1 MRLAGASL
9 GTLRSCAVERE
20 ITMSWQS
27 YVDDHLIG
35 TGHVVQGAICGVDGA
50 IWAASAG
57 FNVSPEEVQKIVA
70 GFEDP
75 SGLQAGGIY
84 LCGEK
89 HMFIR
94 SDDRFVAGKKDSNG
108 IFAWKANTCV
118 VIGTHGENIQ
128 GNNCNTCVGNLADY
142 LMNSG
147 M

>member
-1 MRLAGASL
+1 M
-9 GTLRSCAVERE
+9 
-20 ITMSWQS
+20 
-27 YVDDHLIG
+27 
-35 TGHVVQGAICGVDGA
+35 
-50 IWAASAG
+50 
-57 FNVSPEEVQKIVA
+57 SPEEVQKIVA

-94 SDDRFVAGKKDSNG
+94 SDDRFVAGKKVRCQFFLGAPEILDSRTTHRPSLESQDSNG